1 MTLHRAIP
9 GDTDRDTVSIIKNFL
24 SAEAFKDIAQTMAK
38 HVNEPVKS
46 RVRGEAVRQLA
57 ALWGVTKSHIYAVA
71 KNATPGVAITEAPEA
86 PEAGFMVDSFTEDT
100 MSGISIQA
108 SQSDEMADLLLLQV
122 RLVGWAKQNE
132 DERIQLQ
139 ELAWKV
145 SQTIEALEQARYVA
159 QIEFDKSDL
168 QSQLDGANAQVASL
182 KAIIDRDR
190 EATRRRENPETHG
203 E

>member
-1 MTLHRAIP
+1 M
-9 GDTDRDTVSIIKNFL
+9 SIIKNFL

-38 HVNEPVKS
+38 HVNEPARS
-46 RVRGEAVRQLA
+46 RVRGKAARQLS
-57 ALWGVTKSHIYAVA
+57 ALWGVSVSHIYAVA
-71 KNATPGVAITEAPEA
+71 KNANAPAIMQAPEA
-86 PEAGFMVDSFTEDT
+86 PEAGILVDSFTEDT
-100 MSGISIQA
+100 MNGISIQA
-108 SQSDEMADLLLLQV
+108 SQSDELADLLLLQV

-139 ELAWKV
+139 ELAWTV
-145 SQTIEALEQARYVA
+145 AQTIEALEQARYVA

>member
-1 MTLHRAIP
+1 M
-9 GDTDRDTVSIIKNFL
+9 SIIKNFL

-46 RVRGEAVRQLA
+46 RVRGKAVRQLA
-57 ALWGVTKSHIYAVA
+57 ALWGVTASHIYAVS
-71 KNATPGVAITEAPEA
+71 KNAGVAITEAPEA
-86 PEAGFMVDSFTEDT
+86 PEAGQMVDSFTTDT
-100 MSGISIQA
+100 MNGISVEA
-108 SQSDEMADLLLLQV
+108 SKSDEMADLLLLQI

-190 EATRRRENPETHG
+190 EATRHRDNPETHG